1 MKMKFLAVLGCMLL
15 LVSCGGRRTA
25 TAPAYRA
32 FPLPDVPA
40 MISDMQERQEYI
52 AAHYWDGF
60 FEGEWP
66 TDSAHVLAELEQ
78 NISAFIMFLE
88 ALPMDRAQSEVAR
101 LFGRIEEKQAADT
114 ASLVYL
120 RMTELVSKY
129 LYDPNSPLRSEDFYL
144 PFVEGLAKSRFT
156 DDARRHRA
164 LLDEFGYTEAESI
177 LDEWN
182 YVRGWSGEE
191 WKNSLQTELSMKGAA
206 MISAVMAACQREAVD
221 MLMYYDARIN
231 STMNG
236 LFSFGTLEPLKG
248 YHALNAWG
256 ELLAA
261 GDECKTE
268 CDVPDIY
275 AAAAVKDG
283 KNVTVVTYY
292 TDDEAALPRSFTVE
306 LPGDELRTV
315 SLLDESRDMTPYL
328 SIAPDGGRFTLTMQP
343 NTVVVIK

>member
-66 TDSAHVLAELEQ
+66 TDSAHVLGVGDAELEQ

-88 ALPMDRAQSEVAR
+88 ELPMDRAQSEVAR

-144 PFVEGLAKSRFT
+144 PFVEGMAGSRFT
-156 DDARRHRA
+156 DDARRAGYEFELRMCRMNPYGSVAPDFGFRDIKGRTGSLHGVRA
-164 LLDEFGYTEAESI
+164 DYTLLFFSNPGCNYCREIIEQIESRPYIDGMIADGTLAIVNIYIDGEIEKWKEYAPIYPDNWINAYDFAQVINSDQLYFVRAIPSIYLLDAEKRVI
-177 LDEWN
+177 
-182 YVRGWSGEE
+182 Y
-191 WKNSLQTELSMKGAA
+191 K
-206 MISAVMAACQREAVD
+206 
-221 MLMYYDARIN
+221 DAP
-231 STMNG
+231 
-236 LFSFGTLEPLKG
+236 LERVLRFFDN
-248 YHALNAWG
+248 L
-256 ELLAA
+256 
-261 GDECKTE
+261 
-268 CDVPDIY
+268 
-275 AAAAVKDG
+275 
-283 KNVTVVTYY
+283 
-292 TDDEAALPRSFTVE
+292 TDYR
-306 LPGDELRTV
+306 
-315 SLLDESRDMTPYL
+315 
-328 SIAPDGGRFTLTMQP
+328 
-343 NTVVVIK
+343 

>member
-1 MKMKFLAVLGCMLL
+1 
-15 LVSCGGRRTA
+15 
-25 TAPAYRA
+25 
-32 FPLPDVPA
+32 
-40 MISDMQERQEYI
+40 
-52 AAHYWDGF
+52 
-60 FEGEWP
+60 
-66 TDSAHVLAELEQ
+66 
-78 NISAFIMFLE
+78 
-88 ALPMDRAQSEVAR
+88 
-101 LFGRIEEKQAADT
+101 
-114 ASLVYL
+114 
-120 RMTELVSKY
+120 
-129 LYDPNSPLRSEDFYL
+129 
-144 PFVEGLAKSRFT
+144 
-156 DDARRHRA
+156 
-164 LLDEFGYTEAESI
+164 
-177 LDEWN
+177 
-182 YVRGWSGEE
+182 
-191 WKNSLQTELSMKGAA
+191 MKGAA

-248 YHALNAWG
+248 CHALSAWG